1 MAVHVAVLRQVKPGQ
16 EAAFEQAIEHF
27 FDVAVREPG
36 SLGAQLIRPLP
47 GSDPHVYGILRSFSD
62 EAAKERFYASETFA
76 ELERFLAPYVT
87 GPGERKPLHG
97 LEAWFRGPNPPP
109 RWKMALVSW
118 SGVWPTV
125 FMVSTLLNP
134 PLKSLPA
141 FFVVGINTFF
151 IVTLLTW
158 VVMPQLTRWFH
169 PWLQQPGSSKK

>member
-1 MAVHVAVLRQVKPGQ
+1 MPVHVTILRRVKPGQ

-27 FDVAVREPG
+27 FELAIREPG

-76 ELERFLAPYVT
+76 ELERLLAPHVE
-87 GPGERKPLHG
+87 GPGERRPLHG
-97 LEAWFRGPNPPP
+97 LEAWFRGPVTTPPP

-125 FMVSTLLNP
+125 FMVGSLLNP
-134 PLKSLPA
+134 HLKGLPA
-141 FFVVGINTFF
+141 FFAVGINTFF

-158 VVMPQLTRWFH
+158 VVMPNLTRLLK
-169 PWLQQPGSSKK
+169 PWLHGGK